1 LKKYKDKNK
10 NKIILMMYTHIM
22 NVQIWSIQYNK
33 VINDEILLNE
43 IKNNIVEKELIEHIP
58 INNQFDMEMKLKWRI
73 AKWMHPYDIL
83 ISGNLITDAIEYDT
97 DNLIYLH
104 TQRIIEGIEN
114 HLKDN
119 HFGNMDPSSWK
130 IIFYLSKPLSSVT
143 PIQSTL

>member
-1 LKKYKDKNK
+1 
-10 NKIILMMYTHIM
+10 MMYTHIM
-22 NVQIWSIQYNK
+22 NVKIWSTKENK
-33 VINDEILLNE
+33 VINDESLLDE
-43 IKNNIVEKELIEHIP
+43 IKNNIAEKELVEIVP
-58 INNQFDMEMKLKWRI
+58 INNEFDMEMKLKWRI

-104 TQRIIEGIEN
+104 SQRIIEGIET

-119 HFGNMDPSSWK
+119 NFGNMDPNSWK

-143 PIQSTL
+143 AIQKTL